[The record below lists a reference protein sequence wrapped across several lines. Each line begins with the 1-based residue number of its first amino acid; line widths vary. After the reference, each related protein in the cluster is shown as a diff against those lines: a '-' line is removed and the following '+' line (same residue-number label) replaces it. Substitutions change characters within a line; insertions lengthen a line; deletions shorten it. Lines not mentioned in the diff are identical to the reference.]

1 MKQLP
6 AVPVKM
12 DYFALKGGL
21 NLTTPPL
28 TMPPGFAT
36 EILNF
41 ECDINGGYTRIS
53 GYERYSGQTKP
64 SDALYYTIPCS
75 TAGTWS
81 AGATVTGATSGAT
94 ATYLATSALG
104 LIVTKVTG
112 TFQAETL
119 NAGGG
124 TATGTQFAGGA
135 ASLADDAT
143 YLNLA
148 ADVYRALI
156 AAVPGSG
163 SILGI
168 VSYYNVTYVFRNNAG
183 GTAADLYKSSSSGW
197 VNVPLGRELNF
208 TSGGT
213 YEIVEGDTITGA
225 TSGATAVITRVV
237 REFGSWAAG
246 TAAGRLIFAS
256 DTGTFQAENLNVG
269 ANLNVATI
277 AGDSSAITLTPG
289 GRYEFDIHNF
299 GGGLTTSRIYGAS
312 GVHRGFEFDGTVFVP
327 ISTGMATDTPEHVI
341 VHKEHLFFSF
351 AASNQHSG
359 PGLPYVFSAV
369 LGAGELSV
377 GDAVSGYVLQP
388 GSTGGGTLAI
398 ITRNRAFVLY
408 GNDVGDWNL
417 TILQEDAGGLPY
429 TTQSVG
435 GILTLDDRGVAF
447 LGTSQNYGNFEQS
460 TITHIIQPYVREQRG
475 LSVASMRVRE
485 KNQYRLFF
493 TDSRAI
499 YITMNG
505 QKVVGM
511 TTVTFA
517 NAVTCCDSAEMSDG
531 SEVLLFGSTNGMV
544 YQLDRGT
551 SHDGTAIDWTM
562 ELAFN
567 NMKSP
572 QIVKRFRKIV
582 LEMTGSSYAEFSLG
596 YQLGYGATAVSQ
608 PTDVDATTGFDANS
622 VWDTFVWDNFFWDG
636 NTLAPSDFT
645 VEGSAE
651 NIAIAVRGSS
661 DKFLPFTFTGAMTH
675 YTPRQRIR

>member
-6 AVPVKM
+6 SVPVKM

-28 TMPPGFAT
+28 TTPPGFAT
-36 EILNF
+36 QVVNF
-41 ECDINGGYTRIS
+41 ECDINGGYSRIA
-53 GYERYSGQTKP
+53 GYERFDGHAKP
-64 SDALYYTIPCS
+64 SDALYLTIPCS
-75 TAGTWS
+75 TAGTWTT
-81 AGATVTGATSGAT
+81 GDTVTGATNGAT
-94 ATYLATSALG
+94 ATYLATSSQG

-119 NAGGG
+119 NAGAG
-124 TATGTQFAGGA
+124 TATGAQFSGGA

-156 AAVPGSG
+156 SAVPGSG
-163 SILGI
+163 SVLG
-168 VSYYNVTYVFRNNAG
+168 VVNFMDVVYAFRNNAG
-183 GTAADLYKSSSSGW
+183 GTAADLYKSTTSGW
-197 VNVPLGRELNF
+197 TQVALGRELSF

-213 YEIVEGDTITGA
+213 YEIAEGNTITGA
-225 TSGATAVITRVV
+225 TSGVTAVITRVV
-237 REFGSWAAG
+237 RESGSWAAG

-277 AGDSSAITLTPG
+277 AGDSSAITLAPD

-312 GVHRGFEFDGTVFVP
+312 GAHRGFEFDGTVFVP
-327 ISTGMATDTPEHVI
+327 ISTGMTTDTPEHVI
-341 VHKEHLFFSF
+341 VHKEQLFFSF
-351 AASNQHSG
+351 AGSNQHSG
-359 PGLPYVFSAV
+359 PGTPYVFSAV

-388 GSTGGGTLAI
+388 GNTGGGTLAI

-417 TILQEDAGGLPY
+417 TVLQEDAGGLPY
-429 TTQSVG
+429 TIQSVG
-435 GILTLDDRGVAF
+435 GILTLDDRGVTF
-447 LGTSQNYGNFEQS
+447 LGTSQNYGNFEQA
-460 TITHIIQPYVREQRG
+460 TITHIVQSFMRTQLG
-475 LSVASMRVRE
+475 LSIASMRVRE

-493 TDSRAI
+493 TDKQAL

-505 QKVVGM
+505 QKVVGIM
-511 TTVTFA
+511 TEVFED
-517 NAVTCCDSAEMSDG
+517 AVTCCDSSEMSDG
-531 SEVLLFGSTNGMV
+531 SEALFFGSTNGMV
-544 YQLDRGT
+544 YQLDKGT
-551 SHDGTAIDWTM
+551 SHDGAAINWTM
-562 ELAFN
+562 QLAYN
-567 NMKSP
+567 NIKSP
-572 QIVKRFRKIV
+572 QINKRFRKIA
-582 LEMTGSSYAEFSLG
+582 LEMTGSAYAEFTLG
-596 YQLGYGATAVSQ
+596 YKLGYGATTTSQ
-608 PTDVDATTGFDANS
+608 PNDVSASTGFSAS
-622 VWDTFVWDNFFWDG
+622 AAWDSFTWDNFFWDG
-636 NTLAPSDFT
+636 STLGPSDFN

-651 NIAIAVRGSS
+651 NIAIAISGSS
-661 DKFLPFTFTGAMTH
+661 DEFPPFTITGVMLH